1 MSTVTHIPLTVPK
14 SARKAYQDNYRQI
27 TQGTGKLVLFAG
39 DQKIEHLNKDF
50 YGEGIHSE
58 NNSPEHLFKIASK
71 ARIGCFAAQ
80 HGLIAQYAKDYPTVP
95 YLVKLN
101 SKTNLGVG
109 DPVSLTLVDFEDVL
123 SLKEAGVN
131 VVAVGYTLYL
141 GSEHEALMLQEIG
154 RVIAEAHSHGL
165 LVVVWMY
172 PRGAGVPDEKHPDII
187 AGATGVACALGADFV
202 KVNQPQINKEDNP
215 GSLHQAVLAAGRT
228 GVVVSGGSPKEPGPF
243 LHLVY
248 EQLQAGT
255 RGVAVGRNIHQK
267 SLDEAVR
274 MCNALSAL
282 VYDGVDTHA
291 AWLTYTQ

>member
-1 MSTVTHIPLTVPK
+1 MTHIPLTVPK
-14 SARKAYQDNYRQI
+14 SAQQI
-27 TQGTGKLVLFAG
+27 YKKNLKRVTKGTGKLLLFAG

-50 YGEGIHSE
+50 YGEHIHPDD
-58 NNSPEHLFKIASK
+58 NTPEHLFRIAQQ
-71 ARIGCFAAQ
+71 ANIGCFAAQ
-80 HGLIAQYAKDYPTVP
+80 HGLIAQYGKDYSDIP

-101 SKTNLGVG
+101 SKTGLGVG

-123 SLKEAGVN
+123 ALQDAGIN
-131 VVAVGYTLYL
+131 VVGVGYTLYL

-154 RVIAEAHSHGL
+154 RIVAEAHSHGL

-187 AGATGVACALGADFV
+187 AGAAGVACALGADFV
-202 KVNQPQINKEDNP
+202 KVNQPQINKEDVPNE
-215 GSLHQAVLAAGRT
+215 LHQAVLAAGRT

-255 RGVAVGRNIHQK
+255 RGVAVGRNIHQR
-267 SLDEAVR
+267 SFDEAVR
-274 MCNALSAL
+274 MCNALSQL
-282 VYDGVDTHA
+282 VYEGADTHQ
-291 AWLTYTQ
+291 AWLTYSE